1 MYASIDVIYV
11 KAQDFLNQR
20 QRNMSVREFLTKLN
34 SLAKYASSMA
44 NLERGKLD
52 VFMGGLKVD
61 IAKDLRPRGSAWLR
75 TKSCQRSLYH

>member
-52 VFMGGLKVD
+52 VFMGRLKVD
-61 IAKDLRPRGSAWLR
+61 IANDMMIRDNLPKTFSEGFN
-75 TKSCQRSLYH
+75 